1 MGNKRKII
9 NQKEFDDLA
18 IEVRNRQYE
27 SNPVIIDFTDVLD
40 KDLNFS
46 INWNKEY
53 LEITR
58 VENVDIVKLISL
70 I

>member
-1 MGNKRKII
+1 MGDKRKII

-27 SNPVIIDFTDVLD
+27 SNPVIIDFTDVFEKNPDFLID
-40 KDLNFS
+40 
-46 INWNKEY
+46 WNKEY

-58 VENVDIVKLISL
+58 VENVDIVKLIP
-70 I
+70 